1 LVFAGI
7 TEIVLTGFR
16 DFDELL
22 EHEKEV
28 INKLKININGKVTGF
43 FIRNEFL
50 KISNKINKKEVLR
63 ISATKLRI

>member
-1 LVFAGI
+1 
-7 TEIVLTGFR
+7 
-16 DFDELL
+16 L

-28 INKLKININGKVTGF
+28 INKLKININGKATGF
-43 FIRNEFL
+43 FIRKEFL